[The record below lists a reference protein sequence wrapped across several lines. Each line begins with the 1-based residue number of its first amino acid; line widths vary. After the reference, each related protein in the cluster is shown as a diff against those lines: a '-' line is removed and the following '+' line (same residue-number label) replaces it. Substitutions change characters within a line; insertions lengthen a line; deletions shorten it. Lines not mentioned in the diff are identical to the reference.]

1 MNLLNRTTM
10 ILTFALVPLFMS
22 TPTYGQQNT
31 INKDQM
37 NRDLSISEDILGKIF
52 SDNYNQS
59 LPFGD
64 QAVNASYLPGYGIA
78 YYVSGSSFAIFR
90 HAGMGRLSNMMNNDR
105 SRSNGNSNGKVQG
118 STGAVVIGGPGRGLR
133 WMANQ
138 KMTRQ
143 QVIDRATEFLSN
155 YGSTIGQLQPSDR
168 ITIIYKDNANDFMPY
183 RLMQAMGQDS
193 SQAKPLN
200 LSISAKK
207 ADIAALNQNRI
218 TKKEFANRLAID
230 DLENGDQ
237 HKDLDIFAE
246 ILSRALKN
254 THQYEYSSRGD
265 VNYAFMKEFG
275 AIYFLNAQYSLQYLS
290 AVADMPVVVQE
301 NGNKVTV
308 TSAQNDDKEM
318 RKAYDRFV
326 AAMKGY
332 ITNYG
337 RTLHSL
343 SGNQS
348 LVISVNLDDGIGRQ
362 EKRET
367 FTIKEDVLERL
378 NNGKITANQAE
389 KDIEVRSF

>member
-1 MNLLNRTTM
+1 MNLINKTTM
-10 ILTFALVPLFMS
+10 ILAFALVPLFLS
-22 TPTYGQQNT
+22 TPARAQRNS
-31 INKDQM
+31 IDKDQM

-64 QAVNASYLPGYGIA
+64 QAVNASYLPGYGVMF
-78 YYVSGSSFAIFR
+78 YVSGSSFAIFR

-105 SRSNGNSNGKVQG
+105 SRSNGKIQG
-118 STGAVVIGGPGRGLR
+118 STGAGVIGGPGRGLR
-133 WMANQ
+133 WLANQ
-138 KMTRQ
+138 KLTRQ
-143 QVIDRATEFLSN
+143 QVIDRAADFLSN
-155 YGSTIGQLQPSDR
+155 YGSTIGQLEPGDH

-183 RLMQAMGQDS
+183 RLMQALGQDS
-193 SQAKPLN
+193 TQPKPLN

-207 ADIAALNQNRI
+207 ADITALNQNRI
-218 TKKEFANRLAID
+218 TKKEFAGRLAID
-230 DLENGDQ
+230 DLENGDM

-275 AIYFLNAQYSLQYLS
+275 VIYFLNAQYSLQYLS
-290 AVADMPVVVQE
+290 ATADMPAVIQQ
-301 NGNKVTV
+301 NGNKVKV
-308 TSAQNDDKEM
+308 TSGQNDDQKM
-318 RKAYDRFV
+318 GKAYDRFV
-326 AAMKGY
+326 KAMKGY

-343 SGNQS
+343 DRNQS
-348 LVISVNLDDGIGRQ
+348 LVISVNLDDGIDGQ
-362 EKRET
+362 EKRVT
-367 FTIKEDVLERL
+367 FTIREDVLERL